1 MVRCSDGSSSARYPF
16 DPAGS
21 PALPDAALMR
31 QFAVLLANLE
41 QHMRAQAK
49 AAQEVAILVAEAER
63 LAHRA
68 RHLATVDRR
77 GTAAAVDEIRAK
89 LDAFLNEVAIVTA
102 TASEVARINEILANR
117 LSGHCQ
123 RLQSLAEAGDPAARK
138 AEVRAE
144 LGRMAN
150 TMEAIVVGRR
160 RTGGRWMQALAKA
173 AAGLAL
179 FGDQLFEGGLRAVG
193 DRGCAFARA
202 AQLRGPSRRDRDH
215 ACAHS
220 AAARSAIVST
230 AAHTT
235 ALASGRAPGIGSGSM
250 NRVGEVVRTGER
262 AAQKGPLAP
271 QIWSGRNEAEV
282 CIAVR
287 AGFSV
292 RLSGLGSARGEPDA
306 IGN

>member
-1 MVRCSDGSSSARYPF
+1 MAAHP
-16 DPAGS
+16 PAIPSTPPGD

-68 RHLATVDRR
+68 RHLATIDRR
-77 GTAAAVDEIRAK
+77 GTAAAVNEIRAK

-150 TMEAIVVGRR
+150 TMEAIVVGQQA
-160 RTGGRWMQALAKA
+160 TDKVGLQLSALAKA

-179 FGDQLFEGGLRAVG
+179 FGDQLEEGRLAVG
-193 DRGCAFARA
+193 DIGVALSRGLRSFADQA
-202 AQLRGPSRRDRDH
+202 GGIATTLAH
-215 ACAHS
+215 HS

-271 QIWSGRNEAEV
+271 QIWERKERSGGV
-282 CIAVR
+282 YHW
-287 AGFSV
+287 
-292 RLSGLGSARGEPDA
+292 
-306 IGN
+306 